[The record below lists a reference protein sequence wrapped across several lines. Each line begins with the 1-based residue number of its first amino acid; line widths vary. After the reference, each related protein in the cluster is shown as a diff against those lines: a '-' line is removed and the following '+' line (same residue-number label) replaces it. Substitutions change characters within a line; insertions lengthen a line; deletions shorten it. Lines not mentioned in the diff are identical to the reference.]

1 MELIYLSLMTQRLKN
16 TKNQLGRRRRS
27 TTEFHSLNE
36 GSVTGSLLS
45 FEMTIVSQLEAMQ
58 HKGKR
63 SSRKESKSPPM
74 FWHNLLYTTFETT
87 NWFIARNLDPICIK
101 RPPTEVTRLGLH
113 LQTFA

>member
-1 MELIYLSLMTQRLKN
+1 MGPITATNPPS
-16 TKNQLGRRRRS
+16 
-27 TTEFHSLNE
+27 E

-63 SSRKESKSPPM
+63 SSRKVSKSPPM